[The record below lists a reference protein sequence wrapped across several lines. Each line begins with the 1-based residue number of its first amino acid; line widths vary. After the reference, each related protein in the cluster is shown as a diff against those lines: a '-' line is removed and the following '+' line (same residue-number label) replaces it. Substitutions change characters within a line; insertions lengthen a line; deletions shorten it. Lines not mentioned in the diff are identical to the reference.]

1 MWSWSASAR
10 WAARLPTRSPR
21 VACGCSASTAIGRRI
36 ATDRITASRAGDF
49 DYIDLRDKSPWGRH
63 HFDRNTKRLQVV
75 DSTFYFFLKHANLR
89 EIEAELPNPLEGVET
104 IRRAE
109 ILRRSSNLWTTIR
122 GSPAQAR
129 HAEGLSALRAFTVR
143 QNADV
148 TRQDMAKPSLA
159 HIRETL
165 PD

>member
-21 VACGCSASTAIGRRI
+21 VACGCSASTSQGTLTTLTS
-36 ATDRITASRAGDF
+36 ATNPRGDATF
-49 DYIDLRDKSPWGRH
+49 NSGSDMSNLLYNLAKLQAAKSISPPIID
-63 HFDRNTKRLQVV
+63 FDRNTKRLQVV

-109 ILRRSSNLWTTIR
+109 ILS
-122 GSPAQAR
+122 
-129 HAEGLSALRAFTVR
+129 EF
-143 QNADV
+143 
-148 TRQDMAKPSLA
+148 KPL
-159 HIRETL
+159 
-165 PD
+165 DDDQG